1 MALAGLI
8 KLALYRD
15 ANLQWLDPKHAAITL
30 LSGLSGS
37 LTSTT
42 FPTANRMFAYPFS
55 VASPKTVSKIIVPVG
70 GATSGN
76 LDVGI
81 LGPTGTRLTSS
92 GATAVGSTNTQMSIN
107 VTDVAL
113 AAGTLYYV
121 AIACDNA
128 TAAFASYV
136 NVAVDSLWQAQQV
149 KITDTAYPIPA
160 SPTLATPTS
169 GQRTP
174 VLFLEF
180 AA

>member
-1 MALAGLI
+1 MSLSGLI

-15 ANLQWLDPKHAAITL
+15 ANLQWLDPTHAVIPL
-30 LSGLSGS
+30 LAGLGGS
-37 LTSTT
+37 IASVAY
-42 FPTANRMFAYPFS
+42 PTANRMFAYPFS

-70 GATSGN
+70 AATSGN

-81 LGPTGTRLTSS
+81 LGPTGTRLSSS
-92 GATAVGSTNTQMSIN
+92 GATAVGSTNTAQTVDI
-107 VTDVAL
+107 TDVAL
-113 AAGTLYYV
+113 TAGTLYYV
-121 AIACDNA
+121 AIACDNT
-128 TAAFASYV
+128 TAAFAAYP
-136 NVAVDSLWQAQQV
+136 NLAVDSLWQAEQV

-174 VLFLEF
+174 VLFMEF

>member
-1 MALAGLI
+1 MA
-8 KLALYRD
+8 RPD
-15 ANLQWLDPKHAAITL
+15 ACGN
-30 LSGLSGS
+30 
-37 LTSTT
+37 
-42 FPTANRMFAYPFS
+42 Y
-55 VASPKTVSKIIVPVG
+55 SPLRAEWEPYQHHISDGESHVCVPVLGRLAEDSKQNHRPCGRCDFWKPRRRHPRAYWHEAHIERCDG
-70 GATSGN
+70 GR
-76 LDVGI
+76 LD
-81 LGPTGTRLTSS
+81 
-92 GATAVGSTNTQMSIN
+92 NTQMSID